1 MVSSPELANLEM
13 YSLICEFIQS
23 ELSKNN
29 NIFIVSKDDQE
40 KLKDKNSNFYAV
52 KEIFQWQFFLIL

>member
-40 KLKDKNSNFYAV
+40 NLKDKNSNFYAV
-52 KEIFQWQFFLIL
+52 KEIFQ